1 MALSMSH
8 LPISPRVLRL
18 FERQSRKS
26 LYQQRL
32 GVYAPGVSGRIPE
45 YLPNKEAAKHG
56 LLYEKE
62 AIERFQA
69 LSGIRVFQVGHV
81 VHERFDWLSCCPDGI
96 TEDGRV
102 AEIKC
107 PYYRQIVPG
116 VPHYYVKQLQI
127 AMEVTDLDEAVLVQ
141 YKPANVFG
149 REQLMITTLA
159 RDRTWIH
166 KNWQRLQKNGRKV
179 WHAHR
184 G

>member
-1 MALSMSH
+1 MSSARA
-8 LPISPRVLRL
+8 LPISPQVIKL
-18 FERQSRKS
+18 FERQSSKS

-32 GVYAPGVSGRIPE
+32 ASYAPGVRGFVPRPP
-45 YLPNKEAAKHG
+45 PNLEAARHG

-62 AIERFQA
+62 AIDRFQQV
-69 LSGIRVFQVGHV
+69 SGIRVFQVGHV

-141 YKPANVFG
+141 YKPASVFG
-149 REQLMITTLA
+149 REQLTITTVA

-166 KNWQRLQKNGRKV
+166 RNWSRLRKRDRKA
-179 WHAHR
+179 WHAYR